1 MLPPPSGTASQS
13 SVFKPMAEPLRLFV
27 LAGEASGDRIGAD
40 LVQRLRRGT
49 DLTLLGVGGPELEGE
64 GLTSLFPMDDLSV
77 MGWSDVL
84 RRLPLLLWRVRQTAN
99 AIIRRRPDVVVL
111 IDSQVFV
118 KAVAK
123 RVRRAG
129 LRMPMLLYVAPS
141 VWAWRPERAAEL
153 RPLFDEVLAVL
164 PFEPKVMAELD
175 GPPTSYVGH
184 PALARFPMRP
194 AQPERGPLL
203 LLPGSRAGELRRHL
217 PLMRQAAEALQA
229 HPRLTG
235 FIMPTLTALAEG
247 LKAEVVGWPVPVEVV
262 SGDERGAAFA
272 SAYAAF
278 AVSGTISFELAMTGV
293 PMAVTYVADPQQ
305 AKRAAQIG
313 HPVQIALPNIILGRE
328 VVPELQFVDPRAER
342 SLGPLSALLDS
353 PDAVAA
359 QVAAFHE
366 LRALMQKGAPEA
378 PLVDPAER
386 VLAYADQRPLIG
398 S

>member
-1 MLPPPSGTASQS
+1 
-13 SVFKPMAEPLRLFV
+13 MAEPLRLFI

-40 LVQRLRRGT
+40 LVQRLRRAT
-49 DLTLLGVGGPELEGE
+49 EVTLSGVGGPELQAE
-64 GLTSLFPMDDLSV
+64 GLTSLFPMENLSV

-99 AIIRRRPDVVVL
+99 AIIKQRPDVVVL

-118 KAVAK
+118 NAVAS

-129 LRMPMLLYVAPS
+129 LTIPMLLYVAPS

-153 RPLFDEVLAVL
+153 KPLFDEVLAVL
-164 PFEPKVMAELD
+164 PFEPKVMAELG

-217 PLMRQAAEALQA
+217 RLMRNAAVALQH
-229 HPRLTG
+229 HPRISG
-235 FIMPTLTALAEG
+235 FTLPTLASLADRLRE
-247 LKAEVVGWPVPVEVV
+247 EVAGWPVPVQVV
-262 SGDERGAAFA
+262 TGDERQGAFA
-272 SAYAAF
+272 TAYAAF
-278 AVSGTISFELAMTGV
+278 AVSGTITFELAMSGV
-293 PMAVTYVADPQQ
+293 PMVVTYVADVQQ
-305 AKRAAQIG
+305 AKRATRIG
-313 HPVQIALPNIILGRE
+313 RPVQIALPNIILGRE
-328 VVPELQFVDPRAER
+328 VVPELQFVDPKAER
-342 SLGPLSALLDS
+342 SLAPLGAFLDD
-353 PDAVAA
+353 PKAVAA

-378 PLVDPAER
+378 PLVDPADR
-386 VLAYADQRPLIG
+386 VLAVVGQRLLIG

>member
-1 MLPPPSGTASQS
+1 MT
-13 SVFKPMAEPLRLFV
+13 EPLRLFV

-40 LVQRLRRGT
+40 LVQRLRRRT
-49 DLTLLGVGGPELEGE
+49 KLTLSGVGGPELGAA
-64 GLTSLFPMDDLSV
+64 GLTSLYPMENLSV

-84 RRLPLLLWRVRQTAN
+84 RRLPLLLWRVRQTAD
-99 AIIRRRPDVVVL
+99 AIIRQRPDVVVL

-118 KAVAK
+118 KAVAS

-129 LRMPMLLYVAPS
+129 MRVPMLLYVAPS

-153 RPLFDEVLAVL
+153 KPLFDEVLAVL
-164 PFEPKVMAELD
+164 PFEPRVMAELD

-184 PALARFPMRP
+184 PAVIRFPMRLT
-194 AQPERGPLL
+194 QPERGPLL
-203 LLPGSRAGELRRHL
+203 LLPGSREGELRRHL
-217 PLMRQAAEALQA
+217 PLMRKAATLLQA
-229 HPRLTG
+229 HPRVTG
-235 FIMPTLTALAEG
+235 FIVPTLSSLADR
-247 LKAEVVGWPVPVEVV
+247 LRAEVAAWPVPVRVV

-272 SAYAAF
+272 AACAAF
-278 AVSGTISFELAMTGV
+278 AVSGTITFELAMSGV
-293 PMAVTYVADPQQ
+293 PMVVTYVADSQQ
-305 AKRAAQIG
+305 AKRAARIG
-313 HPVQIALPNIILGRE
+313 HPVQIALPNIILSRE

-342 SLGPLSALLDS
+342 SLAPLGALLDD
-353 PDAVAA
+353 PEAITA

-386 VLAYADQRPLIG
+386 VLAYVDQRLLIG

>member
-1 MLPPPSGTASQS
+1 
-13 SVFKPMAEPLRLFV
+13 MAEPLRLFI

-40 LVQRLRRGT
+40 LVQRLRT
-49 DLTLLGVGGPELEGE
+49 ATEVTLSGVGGTELQAE
-64 GLTSLFPMDDLSV
+64 GLTSLFPMENLSV

-99 AIIRRRPDVVVL
+99 AIIKQRPDVVVL

-118 KAVAK
+118 TAVAS

-129 LRMPMLLYVAPS
+129 LTVPMLLYVAPS
-141 VWAWRPERAAEL
+141 VWAWRPERAREL
-153 RPLFDEVLAVL
+153 KPLFDEVLAVL
-164 PFEPKVMAELD
+164 PFEPKVMAELG
-175 GPPTSYVGH
+175 GPPTSFVGH

-217 PLMRQAAEALQA
+217 QLMLDASVAFQG
-229 HPRLTG
+229 HPRITG
-235 FIMPTLTALAEG
+235 FTLPTLSSLADR
-247 LKAEVVGWPVPVEVV
+247 LRAEVAGWPVPVQVV
-262 SGDERGAAFA
+262 TGDERQSAFA
-272 SAYAAF
+272 TAYAAF
-278 AVSGTISFELAMTGV
+278 AVSGTITFELAMSGV
-293 PMAVTYVADPQQ
+293 PMVVTYVPDAQQ
-305 AKRAAQIG
+305 AKRAARIG
-313 HPVQIALPNIILGRE
+313 RPVQIALPNIILGRE
-328 VVPELQFVDPRAER
+328 VVPELQFVDPKAER
-342 SLGPLSALLDS
+342 SLAPLAALLDD
-353 PDAVAA
+353 PKAVAA

-386 VLAYADQRPLIG
+386 VLALVDQRLLIG